1 MARDESLSGI
11 GIRPV
16 TAEARIGAFL
26 RGVYGWMAAGL
37 AITALVAYF
46 VASSNWIGLLATHR
60 WLLFALFIAQIG
72 VVITLSA
79 GASRIAP
86 GAATAL
92 FLGYSALTGVTLSLI
107 LLVYTRESIAS
118 TFVITAG
125 MFGAM
130 ALYGTTTP
138 RSLAGW
144 GSFLFM
150 GLIGVILASVVGF
163 FWQND
168 ALQFL
173 IGFAGVIVFTGLTA
187 YDAQRLKAMALAVP
201 DAQLGSYTIVGALSL
216 YLNFVNLFLS
226 LLRFTGGRRG

>member
-1 MARDESLSGI
+1 MAFGGGRPEPAPPRFRPSRRGCTIRLPFLMEGPMARDDSLAGV

-16 TAEARIGAFL
+16 TAEARVGAFL

-37 AITALVAYF
+37 AITALVAFF

-107 LLVYTRESIAS
+107 LLVYTRESIEIGRAS
-118 TFVITAG
+118 
-125 MFGAM
+125 
-130 ALYGTTTP
+130 
-138 RSLAGW
+138 
-144 GSFLFM
+144 
-150 GLIGVILASVVGF
+150 
-163 FWQND
+163 
-168 ALQFL
+168 
-173 IGFAGVIVFTGLTA
+173 
-187 YDAQRLKAMALAVP
+187 
-201 DAQLGSYTIVGALSL
+201 
-216 YLNFVNLFLS
+216 
-226 LLRFTGGRRG
+226 